1 MTGTAH
7 PGFAGIERRDLP
19 EIGARALH
27 LRHIRTGADVVFL
40 QDGDST
46 RSLAIT
52 LRTCPED
59 SSGIAH
65 VLEHCVLSGS
75 RAYPVAQPFAD
86 LLKTSL
92 HSHLNAATFPDF
104 TIYTAA
110 SFHPGDFR
118 NLSDVYLDAV
128 FYPLLHEEDFNREG
142 WHDGPGGAKGGIVLN
157 EMRGFHASPDA
168 QLEELARRSL
178 FRAGPGRHS
187 EGGEADAIPR
197 LTVAGMRAFHRR
209 FYHPSNALVAFA
221 GAVDMAAE
229 LARLDRLFSDFAPAG
244 AAPAA
249 TGETIPAPRFLTLDH
264 PGARHAQLALN
275 RAFAPPETRFH
286 ELGLELLCE
295 ALIGHPGAPLR
306 RALADAG
313 ICRSIRE
320 ARYRDDT
327 FPPRLAIRLDGVA
340 PDRAE
345 AVSDMVEAAFAS
357 LARKGIAPQVAAA
370 ALDALELR
378 LRDPATRKRPEPLAR
393 LLGAAKA
400 WRAGR
405 PPLAALGFASE
416 IAMLRARA
424 APTLMDLLER
434 EIIANPRRSVILMRP
449 APQALARNMPPP
461 ASRPQVERDV
471 PSRSGLVPRLR
482 RTALDHP
489 APHPDVH
496 VEHVHGVPVLLCPR
510 RTNGLVHIDLAFDA
524 GGAGLSLASLLGP
537 VLVHG
542 PAGRRIAG
550 LSVARQSV
558 PGAAGGARGLLL
570 LRARALPGQASAV
583 IRAVRRM
590 LASPEPPPDRFAHI
604 IAAEIAR
611 IRAALLPR
619 AHEFLDL
626 RLRDPA
632 GDHMSGIEYLRF
644 LHVLDALNT
653 ADPQAAAAAIEEAR
667 DTIISPARLGIAVTW
682 DGTDRDALLAAVA
695 ELAAALP
702 DGTDSRAPAGSAPAL
717 PCAAREGFAITGSA
731 SHIGMGLVPAAPP
744 AALFVALRAL
754 ETGWLRRALRDRG
767 GAYGVACRG
776 DRDGGRC
783 VLLSYRDPNLI
794 GTLDTMAGAGDAL
807 ARGIGGQVV
816 EDAVISAI
824 GLLDRPLSVGEQGPA
839 ALADRLAGRD
849 EAQRARFRAEV
860 LGLAAQEI
868 RAAGEALSAAA
879 GNARVAILANA
890 ATLESALSERP
901 GLFKVGRLPGSAGQ
915 PPT

>member
-1 MTGTAH
+1 MTRTLH

-40 QDGDST
+40 QDGDSM
-46 RSLAIT
+46 RSLAIA
-52 LRTCPED
+52 LRTHPGD
-59 SSGIAH
+59 SSGVAH

-75 RAYPVAQPFAD
+75 RTYPVAQPFTE

-128 FYPLLHEEDFNREG
+128 FFPLLREDDFDREG
-142 WHDGPGGAKGGIVLN
+142 WHGGPGGAKGGIVLN

-168 QLEELARRSL
+168 QLEELSRRSL

-187 EGGEADAIPR
+187 EGGEADAIPG
-197 LTVAGMRAFHRR
+197 LTVDGMRAFHRR

-221 GAVDMAAE
+221 GAVDMTAE
-229 LARLDRLFSDFAPAG
+229 LARLDRVFSDFAPAG
-244 AAPAA
+244 AAAA
-249 TGETIPAPRFLTLDH
+249 GTGETIAAPRFLTFEH

-295 ALIGHPGAPLR
+295 SVIGHPGAPLR
-306 RALADAG
+306 RALAEAG

-327 FPPRLAIRLDGVA
+327 CPPRLAIRLDGIA

-345 AVSDMVEAAFAS
+345 AAGDMVEAAFAS
-357 LARKGIAPQVAAA
+357 LARKGIPSHAAAA
-370 ALDALELR
+370 ALDAMELR

-405 PPLAALGFASE
+405 PPLAALGFAPE
-416 IAMLRARA
+416 ITALRARTV
-424 APTLMDLLER
+424 PILMDLLGA

-449 APQALARNMPPP
+449 APAGVARDVPPP
-461 ASRPQVERDV
+461 APHPQAERDA
-471 PSRSGLVPRLR
+471 PATPGPVPRLCR
-482 RTALDHP
+482 AALDHP
-489 APHPDVH
+489 APHPSVH

-537 VLVHG
+537 VLAHG

-558 PGAAGGARGLLL
+558 PGSAARGARGLLL
-570 LRARALPGQASAV
+570 LRARALPGQAAAV
-583 IRAVRRM
+583 IRAMSGM
-590 LASPEPPPDRFAHI
+590 LAPPEPPRPDRLTRI
-604 IAAEIAR
+604 IAAETAR

-644 LHVLDALNT
+644 LHDLDALNT
-653 ADPQAAAAAIEEAR
+653 ADPQAAAAEIGEVR
-667 DTIISPARLGIAVTW
+667 DTLITRARLGVAVTW
-682 DGTDRDALLAAVA
+682 EGTDRDALLATVA

-702 DGTDSRAPAGSAPAL
+702 AGRDSRTPARPAPVP
-717 PCAAREGFAITGSA
+717 PWPAREGFAVTGST

-754 ETGWLRRALRDRG
+754 ETGWLRRELRDRG
-767 GAYGVACRG
+767 GAYGVICRG
-776 DRDGGRC
+776 DREGGRC
-783 VLLSYRDPNLI
+783 ALLSYRDPNLL
-794 GTLDTMAGAGDAL
+794 GTLDAMAGAGDAL
-807 ARGIGGQVV
+807 ARGIGGQVM
-816 EDAVISAI
+816 EDAVISAL
-824 GLLDRPLSVGEQGPA
+824 GLLDRPLAAREQGPA

-849 EAQRARFRAEV
+849 EAQRGRFRAAV
-860 LGLAAQEI
+860 LGLTAREI

-879 GNARVAILANA
+879 GDARIAILADA

-901 GLFKVGRLPGSAGQ
+901 GLFEVGRLPGGAG
-915 PPT
+915 

>member
-1 MTGTAH
+1 MTRTAH

-27 LRHIRTGADVVFL
+27 LRHIRTGADVIFL

-46 RSLAIT
+46 RSIAIA
-52 LRTCPED
+52 LRTRPED
-59 SSGIAH
+59 SSGVAH

-75 RAYPVAQPFAD
+75 RAYPGAQPFAD

-128 FYPLLHEEDFNREG
+128 FFPLLREDDFDREG
-142 WHDGPGGAKGGIVLN
+142 WHGGPGGAKGGIVLN

-168 QLEELARRSL
+168 QIEEFARRSL

-187 EGGEADAIPR
+187 EGGEADAIPA

-229 LARLDRLFSDFAPAG
+229 LARLDRLFSDFAPAA
-244 AAPAA
+244 AAPAG

-295 ALIGHPGAPLR
+295 AVIGHPGAPLR

-313 ICRSIRE
+313 VCRSIRE

-327 FPPRLAIRLDGVA
+327 FPPRLAIRLDGIA

-345 AVSDMVEAAFAS
+345 AASEMVEAALAG

-405 PPLAALGFASE
+405 PPLAALGFAPE
-416 IAMLRARA
+416 IASLRSRT
-424 APTLMDLLER
+424 APILMDLLER
-434 EIIANPRRSVILMRP
+434 EIVANPRRSVILMRP
-449 APQALARNMPPP
+449 APAAMARDLPPP
-461 ASRPQVERDV
+461 TPAPRPQMGHDA
-471 PSRSGLVPRLR
+471 PATPGSVPRLR
-482 RTALDHP
+482 RAALGQP
-489 APHPDVH
+489 APHPRMH
-496 VEHVHGVPVLLCPR
+496 AERVHGVPVLLCPR

-570 LRARALPGQASAV
+570 LRARALPGQAAAV

-590 LASPEPPPDRFAHI
+590 LAPPESPPPPDRFARI

-644 LHVLDALNT
+644 LHVLDALNG
-653 ADPQAAAAAIEEAR
+653 ADPQAAAAAIGMAR
-667 DTIISPARLGIAVTW
+667 DTLITRTRLGIAVTW
-682 DGTDRDALLAAVA
+682 DGTDSDALLATVA
-695 ELAAALP
+695 ELAAVLP
-702 DGTDSRAPAGSAPAL
+702 GGQDNRAPARPAPAL
-717 PCAAREGFAITGSA
+717 PCAREGFSITGSA
-731 SHIGMGLVPAAPP
+731 SHIGMGLAPAAPP

-754 ETGWLRRALRDRG
+754 ETGWLRRKLRDRG
-767 GAYGVACRG
+767 GAYGVVCRG
-776 DRDGGRC
+776 DREGGRC
-783 VLLSYRDPNLI
+783 ALLSYRDPNLL

-807 ARGIGGQVV
+807 ARGIGGQAV
-816 EDAVISAI
+816 ENAVISAL
-824 GLLDRPLSVGEQGPA
+824 GLLDRPLAVGEQGPA

-849 EAQRARFRAEV
+849 EAQRGRFRAEV

-868 RAAGEALSAAA
+868 RAAGDALSAAA
-879 GNARVAILANA
+879 ANARIAILANA

-901 GLFKVGRLPGSAGQ
+901 GLFEVGRLPGSAG
-915 PPT
+915 